1 MKPRLLH
8 YLACP
13 EDGADLV
20 LRSAVGDFSR
30 QGEIPCGGK
39 CGLEVGVNRNS
50 QAGACAACL
59 GVEVDRGTLT
69 CTGCGAR
76 YNVERGIPRLLPP
89 AFLNAEDKA
98 AGDKLEEMRSR
109 DRQAGAYDKMAM
121 LNLLTTIE
129 KPLFMRLV
137 RKTGSLVE
145 LGCGT
150 GRFTSALATA
160 ATEVVA
166 LDFSFDSLLLCQP
179 KVPDNVLLLQ
189 ADVTSLPFRGTV
201 FAGATSCQ
209 VLEHLPS
216 SQQRG
221 KAIAEAARVVAADGR
236 LVLSAYGYSRL
247 HSLFA
252 KKEGYHPGGIY
263 FLRMTGREFRDLL
276 ESHFTVERHYRHI
289 GGYVQMASCRKG

>member
-20 LRSAVGDFSR
+20 LACAAGDFSR
-30 QGEIPCGGK
+30 QGEVPCEGE
-39 CGLEVGVNRNS
+39 CALTAGVSRTS

-59 GVEVDRGTLT
+59 GVDVKHGMLT
-69 CTGCGAR
+69 CTECGAK
-76 YNVERGIPRLLPP
+76 YTVEQGIPKLLPTS
-89 AFLNAEDKA
+89 FLGAEDKA
-98 AGDKLEEMRSR
+98 AGDKVEEMRSR
-109 DRQAGAYDKMAM
+109 DSQAGAYDNMTM
-121 LNLLTTIE
+121 LNLLTIVE
-129 KPLFMRLV
+129 KPLFMGLV
-137 RKTGSLVE
+137 GKCEALVE

-150 GRFTSALATA
+150 GRFTPALAA
-160 ATEVVA
+160 AASEVVA

-179 KVPDNVLLLQ
+179 KVPANVQLLQ
-189 ADVTSLPFRGTV
+189 ADVTSLPLRDAV
-201 FAGATSCQ
+201 FAGATSAQ

-216 SQQRG
+216 SEQRRQ
-221 KAIAEAARVVAADGR
+221 AVAEAARAVAADGR
-236 LVLSAYGYSRL
+236 LVISAYGYSRL

-276 ESHFTVERHYRHI
+276 ESRFTVEKHYRHV
-289 GGYVQMASCRKG
+289 GGYVQMASCRKV